1 MLGCSVLCCGVSNNH
16 RGRGYPMDCII
27 YTRVSTQEQ
36 GQERNGLEAQLKAC
50 LDFCN
55 REGLTPLLHL
65 EEVASGGLGLEGR
78 PMLAKAFEWARKR
91 KAFVLVSKLDR
102 LSREVVLIASLMSQG
117 VRFVTVED
125 GLEAEPFLLH
135 MKAVVGEHE
144 RKTIG
149 RRTRDAL
156 AAKKA
161 RGEALGRACHKDPEL
176 ALALAIERSTAAN
189 RASAEA
195 FARQVGPMVKGL
207 VSSGLTYAQVAERL
221 NASGTPT
228 ARGGAWHASTVCT
241 LLKRLPR

>member
-1 MLGCSVLCCGVSNNH
+1 ME
-16 RGRGYPMDCII
+16 CII

-50 LDFCN
+50 LDFCQQQ
-55 REGLTPLLHL
+55 GVLPLLHM

-78 PMLAKAFEWARKR
+78 PVLAKAFTLARKR

-102 LSREVVLIASLMSQG
+102 LSREVVLIASLMAQG

-135 MKAVVGEHE
+135 MKAVVSEHE

-156 AAKKA
+156 AAKMA
-161 RGEALGRACHKDPEL
+161 RGEPVGRAAWANPEVSSRRAVEASTRAVKATADAFASQVAPMVR
-176 ALALAIERSTAAN
+176 ALAA
-189 RASAEA
+189 
-195 FARQVGPMVKGL
+195 
-207 VSSGLTYAQVAERL
+207 SGLTYQQIADRL
-221 NASGTPT
+221 NASGTPS
-228 ARGGAWHASTVCT
+228 ARGARWHAPSVCRV
-241 LLKRLPR
+241 LAR

>member
-1 MLGCSVLCCGVSNNH
+1 MQAIV
-16 RGRGYPMDCII
+16 

-55 REGLTPLLHL
+55 REGVTPLLHL
-65 EEVASGGLGLEGR
+65 EEIASGGIGLEGR
-78 PMLAKAFEWARKR
+78 PVLAKAFEWARKQ

-102 LSREVVLIASLMSQG
+102 LSREVTLIASLMSQG

-161 RGEALGRACHKDPEL
+161 RGEPLGSACHRDPL
-176 ALALAIERSTAAN
+176 AARAKAVQVSTAAN
-189 RASAEA
+189 RAKADAWASM
-195 FARQVGPMVKGL
+195 VGPTLRAL
-207 VSSGLTYAQVAERL
+207 VQGRTMQQVANELNRL
-221 NASGTPT
+221 RLPT
-228 ARGGAWHASTVCT
+228 ARGGVWHASTVCNA
-241 LLKRLPR
+241 LKRLD

>member
-1 MLGCSVLCCGVSNNH
+1 MPDV
-16 RGRGYPMDCII
+16 II

-50 LDFCN
+50 QDFCH
-55 REGLTPLLHL
+55 REGLTALLHM
-65 EEVASGGLGLEGR
+65 EEIASGGLGLEGR
-78 PMLAKAFEWARKR
+78 PVLSKAFEWARKR
-91 KAFVLVSKLDR
+91 KAYVLVSKLDR

-149 RRTRDAL
+149 RRTKDAL

-161 RGEALGRACHKDPEL
+161 RGEPLGRACHTDPSA
-176 ALALAIERSTAAN
+176 ALALAIARSTEAN
-189 RASAEA
+189 RASAKA
-195 FARQVGPMVKGL
+195 FALQVGPMVRAL
-207 VSSGLTYAQVAERL
+207 VRSGLTYTQAAQRL
-221 NASGTPT
+221 NASSTPT
-228 ARGGAWHASTVCT
+228 ARGGRWNASTVCRT
-241 LLKRLPR
+241 LKRLDS